1 MCLFR
6 AYFIVCTENYTDILH
21 LGNIVGIQCDCTAQ
35 LSFMGEYMR
44 IYISNLVVL
53 QARGTQLD
61 IMSSRSRHPSATSR
75 RVNTRRWRG
84 NPLPPAPAPYPGFL
98 VHFL

>member
-1 MCLFR
+1 MS
-6 AYFIVCTENYTDILH
+6 VCER
-21 LGNIVGIQCDCTAQ
+21 
-35 LSFMGEYMR
+35 ER
-44 IYISNLVVL
+44 EREISKLKCVLVL

-61 IMSSRSRHPSATSR
+61 LISSRSRHPSTTSR

-84 NPLPPAPAPYPGFL
+84 NPVPPAPAPYPGFL